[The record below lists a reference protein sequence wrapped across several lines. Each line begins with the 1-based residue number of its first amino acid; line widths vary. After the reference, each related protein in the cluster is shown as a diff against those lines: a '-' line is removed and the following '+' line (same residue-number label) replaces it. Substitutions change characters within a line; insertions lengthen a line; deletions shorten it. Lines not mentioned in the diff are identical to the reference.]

1 MRSFAEQNSVS
12 EEQSDERMA
21 LNLQLGKAELC
32 GSEPLLA
39 LPKRKGWSS
48 EVIKTNNGGL

>member
-21 LNLQLGKAELC
+21 QNFQLGKAELC
-32 GSEPLLA
+32 DFEPLLA
-39 LPKRKGWSS
+39 RPKRKGWSS
-48 EVIKTNNGGL
+48 EVIVANNGGL